1 MKLNSIFQWMGQP
14 SNAQQ
19 EQLRS
24 TVMPRLSFT
33 GFRFELIGVEPKV
46 AKDAGFHW
54 DFKRQVSWTGLVR
67 IARKFTQCADH
78 SAKQK
83 FEEEAS
89 RRRRDLEEWPIRHR
103 ELMERF
109 LEITERKV
117 SFLDEYGE
125 ENWAALGMTESADF
139 LLICVY

>member
-1 MKLNSIFQWMGQP
+1 MKLNSIFRWMGHP
-14 SNAQQ
+14 SSAQQ

-33 GFRFELIGVEPKV
+33 GFRFELNGVEPKI
-46 AKDAGFHW
+46 AKAAGFHW
-54 DFKRQVSWTGLVR
+54 DCKKQVSWTGLIG
-67 IARKFTQCADH
+67 IAKKFTQYADH
-78 SAKQK
+78 SARQK

-89 RRRRDLEEWPIRHR
+89 RRKRDLEEWPIRHR

-117 SFLDEYGE
+117 SLLDDYGDE
-125 ENWAALGMTESADF
+125 KWDALPQELAGVS
-139 LLICVY
+139 